1 MKEQTA
7 LMELI
12 EMLKNDIKDMNE
24 DGDYSDG
31 FIEAIEY
38 VLFMAKDLL
47 EVEKEQIWDAHLAGE
62 NHDCD
67 MEEGEIRD
75 SRECG
80 HYKYYQNTYQTDWED
95 ERKLLKERR
104 KELLIEMMRGDEELG
119 LYDGKDSIKPKE

>member
-7 LMELI
+7 MQELI
-12 EMLKNDIKDMNE
+12 EKLKNDIKEVNE
-24 DGDYSDG
+24 DDDCRDC

-38 VLFMAKDLL
+38 VLFVAEDLL
-47 EVEKEQIWDAHLAGE
+47 EIEQEQIWDAHLAGE

-80 HYKYYQNTYQTDWED
+80 HYKYYQNTYQTDWE
-95 ERKLLKERR
+95 EKRKLFKARQE
-104 KELLIEMMRGDEELG
+104 ELLIEMMRGDEE
-119 LYDGKDSIKPKE
+119 

>member
-7 LMELI
+7 MQELI
-12 EMLKNDIKDMNE
+12 EKLKNDIKEVNE
-24 DGDYSDG
+24 DDDCRDC

-38 VLFMAKDLL
+38 VLFVAEDLL
-47 EVEKEQIWDAHLAGE
+47 EIEQEQIWDAHLAGE

-80 HYKYYQNTYQTDWED
+80 HYKYYQNTYQTDWE
-95 ERKLLKERR
+95 EKRNLVKERR

-119 LYDGKDSIKPKE
+119 LYHNEAKDL